1 MSSTKFSK
9 KSSFSFNHSEQLI
22 INDLTTSSF
31 EKTINILKRIKDIL
45 REHKIYENEIR
56 DIDWGVLNIKQRTL
70 FDLDIQEDLPFG
82 ISNSNEINDL
92 LFLIKNHS
100 QSFNENQEMSSRIK
114 KRHATINQTKVTK
127 DKEYRKS
134 LFIDEKTKFSRDLNK
149 RSNTTHEKQGIL
161 KGKGAHHV
169 TFEESEHGESVN
181 DPKELKLLKFES
193 ISETIIENE
202 DDNLPEKNIEN
213 EEKKIE
219 NAEKNIE
226 NREKNINNESESNVA
241 TEKSPTRSVSSPKF
255 KSSFQLISV
264 KSIMDEI
271 KDNSITSC
279 SSTDFNIFE
288 ANEKLGRD
296 NTLGYIFQDIV
307 KNLIL
312 EDKNMTLL
320 IKEDTLKNFS
330 YHIRIG
336 YVKDNPYH
344 NDLHGTDVL
353 QTSYAWMK
361 TAKIDDLIEI
371 EPYDKLAFLTACLV
385 HDFKHPGLNNNF
397 MVNSLSELAIIYND
411 KSTLENMHI
420 AETFKI
426 LLRPDC
432 NIFESFS
439 PVEFRIIRKRMIE
452 TVLHTDMSMHFN
464 VISIIKGKINYL
476 DTISSKSNEKD
487 SNEKR
492 SLISP
497 ESKNVFDDQQEI
509 LNFVMHSADIS
520 HNTKDWKISSLW
532 SKLVYEEFFLQ
543 GDLEKQKNLS
553 VSMFCVR
560 NSTNIPKAQIGFIV
574 GIILPNFDLLIK
586 LFPELYRVRE
596 NIEKNRDK
604 WEEQVE
610 EKEGKK

>member
-56 DIDWGVLNIKQRTL
+56 DIDWVVLNIKQRTL

-181 DPKELKLLKFES
+181 DPKELKLLKYES

-553 VSMFCVR
+553 VSMFCDR

>member
-56 DIDWGVLNIKQRTL
+56 DIDWVVLNIKQRTL

-553 VSMFCVR
+553 VSMFCDR